1 VTSLTGSSQGEVEGN
16 KKEVERS
23 LLGVVKCLIETLFS
37 AMQKTP
43 RPNLINSL
51 KEVFDFQCLLILHPP
66 LFETCEIYNL

>member
-1 VTSLTGSSQGEVEGN
+1 MTSLTGSSQGEVEGN
-16 KKEVERS
+16 KKEVER

-51 KEVFDFQCLLILHPP
+51 KEVFDFQCLVSWMK
-66 LFETCEIYNL
+66 F